1 MMKESKSNGGMI
13 SFGRVVLISLTEKKK
28 KKKDWLTYKCC
39 LTYLKCK
46 NWI

>member
-1 MMKESKSNGGMI
+1 MMKENKSNGGMI
-13 SFGRVVLISLTEKKK
+13 SFGRVVLISLTKKK
-28 KKKDWLTYKCC
+28 KIDWLTYKCC